1 MKIERLLVGEL
12 GTNAYF
18 LENEDTRELL
28 VVDPGGNGRELAQ
41 RINDKGFTAL
51 GILLTHGHY
60 DHTDGIEELN
70 KNLTSPV
77 KVYAL
82 DKEAELLENP
92 AFNLSGSFGFNGK
105 SYIAN
110 EFFRDGEE
118 VEIGSF
124 KFKVIATPGHTKGSC
139 CFYFPEDGIL
149 ISGDTLF
156 DRSVGRTD
164 FPGGSMTELVN
175 SIKEKLFTLPDD
187 TEVLPGHMGITTIG
201 DEKAGNMFVR

>member
-1 MKIERLLVGEL
+1 MIIERLLVGEL

-18 LENEDTRELL
+18 LENEDTKELL

-41 RINDKGFTAL
+41 RIKDKGFTTL

-70 KNLTSPV
+70 KNLTSTV

-92 AFNLSGSFGFNGK
+92 SFNLSSSFGYGGK

-118 VEIGSF
+118 VEFGSF

-139 CFYFPEDGIL
+139 CFYFPDEGIL

-156 DRSVGRTD
+156 ERSVGRTD

-175 SIKEKLFTLPDD
+175 SIKEKLFVLPDE
-187 TEVLPGHMGITTIG
+187 TQVLPGHMGTTTIG
-201 DEKAGNMFVR
+201 DEKTGNMFIR

>member
-1 MKIERLLVGEL
+1 MIIERLLVGEL

-18 LENEDTRELL
+18 LENEDTKELL
-28 VVDPGGNGRELAQ
+28 VIDPGGNGKELAE

-70 KNLTSPV
+70 KHLTSPA

-82 DKEAELLENP
+82 HEEQELLENP
-92 AFNLSGSFGFNGK
+92 ALNLSGSFGFNSK
-105 SYIAN
+105 SYMAN

-118 VEIGSF
+118 VTLGSF
-124 KFKVIATPGHTKGSC
+124 KFTVIATPGHTRGSC
-139 CFYFPEDGIL
+139 CFYFEDEGIL

-156 DRSVGRTD
+156 EGSVGRTD
-164 FPGGSMTELVN
+164 FPGGSMSELVN
-175 SIKEKLFTLPDD
+175 SIKNKLFVLPDN
-187 TEVLPGHMGITTIG
+187 TQVLPGHMGTTTIG
-201 DEKAGNMFVR
+201 EEKAGNMFIR